1 ICITGAQAASQ
12 SRERVRKVVVRGSYC
27 SAAKLAR
34 RLRDFLCRPCCMAYR
49 GQPTADGLRERIGFP
64 RANGGSHPD
73 FRQRQA
79 LNERA
84 AIMKTSFL
92 KAGHLP
98 TLLACFAYFDL
109 SFAVWVLL
117 GPLAVSIGQDLHLDA
132 GEKGLMVATPVL
144 VGAVLRVVN
153 GILVGQWNARRT
165 GILMQL
171 VVIAGLGTAWA
182 FGIHSLPQ
190 VLALACVLG
199 VAGASF
205 AIALPMVSY
214 WYPPEY
220 QGVALGLAG
229 AGNSG
234 TVFASLLAPALAL
247 ALGWRNVIGLAA
259 LPLVAVFV
267 FFLFAAKDSPNSPPR
282 KTLAD
287 YMRLLQITDAW
298 WLMFFYSVSF
308 GGFVGLSSFLPIYF
322 HDQYQL
328 STVTA
333 GYFTAGCVFAGSFA
347 RPFGGALADRIGGTR
362 ALSFIYAVVA
372 VALFTVAKA
381 ALPAT
386 GALAI
391 FVVGMTALGM
401 GNGAVFQ
408 LVPQRFGRDV
418 GLMTGLVGMT
428 GGIGGFYLAASLGYA
443 KQFTGDYAFG
453 FAVFAALA
461 IAAWGGIA
469 AVRLRWRQDSALA
482 AGVRV

>member
-1 ICITGAQAASQ
+1 
-12 SRERVRKVVVRGSYC
+12 
-27 SAAKLAR
+27 
-34 RLRDFLCRPCCMAYR
+34 
-49 GQPTADGLRERIGFP
+49 
-64 RANGGSHPD
+64 
-73 FRQRQA
+73 
-79 LNERA
+79 
-84 AIMKTSFL
+84 MKSSFL

-117 GPLAVSIGQDLHLDA
+117 GPLAVLIAQDLHLDA

-144 VGAVLRVVN
+144 VGALLRVVN
-153 GILVGQWNARRT
+153 GILVGQWKARRV
-165 GILMQL
+165 GIAMQI
-171 VVIAGLGTAWA
+171 VVIAGLFAAWK
-182 FGIHSLPQ
+182 FGIHSFPQ
-190 VLALACVLG
+190 VLGLGVILG

-220 QGVALGLAG
+220 QGVALGLTG

-234 TVFASLLAPALAL
+234 TVFASLFAPVLAI
-247 ALGWRNVIGLAA
+247 ALGWGNVIGLAA
-259 LPLVAVFV
+259 LPLIAVFV

-282 KTLAD
+282 KTLKD
-287 YMRLLQITDAW
+287 YTRLLRIQDAW

-322 HDQYQL
+322 HDQYLL
-328 STVTA
+328 SPVAA

-362 ALSFIYAVVA
+362 ALSTIYAIVAVTLLAVAGGILPAVVA
-372 VALFTVAKA
+372 LGV
-381 ALPAT
+381 
-386 GALAI
+386 
-391 FVVGMTALGM
+391 FVVAMTALGM

-408 LVPQRFGRDV
+408 LLPQRFGRDV

-428 GGIGGFYLAASLGYA
+428 GGIGGFYLAISLGYA
-443 KQFTGDYAFG
+443 KQFTGSYAFG
-453 FAVFAALA
+453 FVVFAVLA
-461 IAAWGGIA
+461 MAAWAGIA
-469 AVRLRWRQDSALA
+469 AVRLRWRQDNALA